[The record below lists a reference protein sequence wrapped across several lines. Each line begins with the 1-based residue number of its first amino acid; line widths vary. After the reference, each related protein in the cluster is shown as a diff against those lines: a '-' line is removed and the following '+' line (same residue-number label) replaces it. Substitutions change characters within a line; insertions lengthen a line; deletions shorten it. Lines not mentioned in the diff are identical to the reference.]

1 MWQLFTEGHG
11 KRTRKTGSVDSK
23 PEGTSCSGIWFTA
36 LLSNVARIGLKVN
49 LQETFSA
56 GKNKNKSNEKWTPSD
71 ISTCAWATS
80 LNGHANIDDDVIAQA
95 EFMRLKEEQ
104 QKHLQQ
110 ELRYFF
116 DDFYSDLVFLT
127 LQCSCKAAKY
137 KRIVIRSLG
146 ISPYLS
152 SEKLQKSKTF
162 GYFWSGWGD
171 HEIRQSFG
179 SKKRLQLIENLQIA
193 RTCPYRVW
201 IEREP

>member
-1 MWQLFTEGHG
+1 
-11 KRTRKTGSVDSK
+11 
-23 PEGTSCSGIWFTA
+23 
-36 LLSNVARIGLKVN
+36 
-49 LQETFSA
+49 
-56 GKNKNKSNEKWTPSD
+56 
-71 ISTCAWATS
+71 
-80 LNGHANIDDDVIAQA
+80 
-95 EFMRLKEEQ
+95 MRLKEEQ

-179 SKKRLQLIENLQIA
+179 SKKRLQRKFENLKMLA
-193 RTCPYRVW
+193 RTCAYRV
-201 IEREP
+201 

>member
-23 PEGTSCSGIWFTA
+23 PEGASCSGIWFTA
-36 LLSNVARIGLKVN
+36 LLSNVARIGLKIN

-56 GKNKNKSNEKWTPSD
+56 GKNKNKSNEEWTPSD

-152 SEKLQKSKTF
+152 SGGKTPEIKD
-162 GYFWSGWGD
+162 FWSGWGD